1 MNKKS
6 VVWTSPRRVKMGFL
20 NNTSVTVDAI
30 LTKKGRELLARGQ
43 DEFKITKF
51 ALADDEIDY
60 SLWDTAHPNG
70 SNYYGAVIE
79 NMPLL
84 EAFVDENQVM
94 RYKLVSLP
102 KNTAKLPILEIPS
115 PTLVF
120 NGPGVTQTITPNTR
134 NGSDNESGYNFIL
147 HDAVIANLTPV
158 IVVSKKKTRRNKKR
172 GLLGRGRGQMGGLGR
187 GQLGRFSAA
196 SAGKFLPSGILESDF
211 LSDIELD
218 IADLQMNTGATTPV
232 FLNEEERKSSI
243 TITGKSVNVV
253 SRSVTSDTSTN
264 VTVVGLDTGAT
275 YNVAVTVK
283 ADPSKL

>member
-1 MNKKS
+1 
-6 VVWTSPRRVKMGFL
+6 
-20 NNTSVTVDAI
+20 
-30 LTKKGRELLARGQ
+30 
-43 DEFKITKF
+43 
-51 ALADDEIDY
+51 
-60 SLWDTAHPNG
+60 
-70 SNYYGAVIE
+70 
-79 NMPLL
+79 MPLL

-120 NGPGVTQTITPNTR
+120 NGPGITQTITPNTR

-147 HDAVIANLTPV
+147 HDAIIANLTPV
-158 IVVSKKKTRRNKKR
+158 IVASKKKKKR
-172 GLLGRGRGQMGGLGR
+172 RGGLLSGRGKRKGGLGR

-196 SAGKFLPSGILESDF
+196 SAGKFLPGGILEEDF
-211 LSDIELD
+211 LADIEQD
-218 IADLQMNTGATTPV
+218 IADLQFNTGATTPV

-243 TITGKSVNVV
+243 TITGNSVNVV
-253 SRSVTSDTSTN
+253 SRSVTTDTSTN
-264 VTVVGLDTGAT
+264 VTVVGLDSGAT